1 MLHRA
6 VLPAPSLPPPKNG
19 SLRQAALTS
28 VQRLQTVAA
37 LPVINQSTKKRP
49 LPDSPNGPSPLNLP
63 PLAQRIRKD
72 IQLGESEV
80 ESPEKE
86 VLRSPPFPE
95 NSPAP
100 LSPCS
105 KSIPS
110 PTHLV
115 FTPVPQEDDVESP
128 EKEVLRSPPF
138 PENSPAALSPCS
150 KSIPSPTHLVFTP
163 VPQEDV
169 EDVENESEHV
179 ENERD
184 PEDVETESDLE
195 KSDESNWEDVES
207 DVESEDWA
215 EEFTNSIRRFHG
227 LNPDSS
233 QGGVV
238 GKSDREDV
246 EDERDLAKAVEG
258 KREQEQE
265 QQQKCWNCDAKFS
278 PHQCFSEL

>member
-1 MLHRA
+1 MCCRKCGIYWCWTNEREKEEDVFPHGSFPQGSGGVDSKTKRTEKKSPSRLRKSYQRSVLHRA
-6 VLPAPSLPPPKNG
+6 ALAAPSLPPAKNG

-49 LPDSPNGPSPLNLP
+49 LPDSPNGPSPLDLP

-115 FTPVPQEDDVESP
+115 FTPMQCPRKMLNMWKMKVMWKSVKMKIIWKSVKKRRRGETNRFVSSPRQIVEKP
-128 EKEVLRSPPF
+128 EGPK
-138 PENSPAALSPCS
+138 
-150 KSIPSPTHLVFTP
+150 
-163 VPQEDV
+163 
-169 EDVENESEHV
+169 
-179 ENERD
+179 
-184 PEDVETESDLE
+184 
-195 KSDESNWEDVES
+195 SNW
-207 DVESEDWA
+207 
-215 EEFTNSIRRFHG
+215 
-227 LNPDSS
+227 
-233 QGGVV
+233 GVWGV
-238 GKSDREDV
+238 
-246 EDERDLAKAVEG
+246 
-258 KREQEQE
+258 
-265 QQQKCWNCDAKFS
+265 
-278 PHQCFSEL
+278 